1 MKYNVHVVCFKCN
14 YESILL
20 QNIEI
25 SLDNNQNNIVK
36 TQLFIF
42 AYARGPCGQ
51 FNDVKII
58 SACLLSTIKIAK
70 IK

>member
-25 SLDNNQNNIVK
+25 SLDNNQNIVK
-36 TQLFIF
+36 THCITAIYFRL
-42 AYARGPCGQ
+42 C
-51 FNDVKII
+51 
-58 SACLLSTIKIAK
+58 
-70 IK
+70 